1 MAINDQIAA
10 GVKPIQIENPL
21 NNMAKFY
28 NIRNDMQ
35 TNQMNQMT
43 MAEAE
48 RKQGQAAQYRNAL
61 SNLGDPSSEGY
72 EERRAQ
78 AYYNNADPAGYQA
91 IRTSELANQ
100 KTQGDIQKQKE
111 ELGAQTSRDLS
122 RSSTDA
128 NVTAWFED
136 AMNSRLFNP
145 DEKVK
150 ITNEYGRVMAIPV
163 GEERAAYLRSKGQS
177 AAEAKSSTIQ
187 QDVGGSTNIV
197 SIPASGGA
205 PTVLS
210 STKKTL
216 NPEQALGVPV
226 GYDEGSISLDARNK
240 NLDAKLVEL
249 NNPKTTPERAKALEG
264 EIQQDRRSIS
274 AQQQDQESM
283 RLAAKQAKE
292 PRQELENLLRDRAAL
307 VAKLG
312 PAAKN
317 DPVVNGMTARIN
329 YLTTHPDQ
337 LTADPR
343 RVHDKIESPDGTV
356 TFYNIY
362 GQKLSQ
368 TGPGAGKGSAQ
379 YAKTKEQ
386 ARMLGQN
393 VDIALEQIG
402 NALKPGGL
410 LDKSTASG
418 IGRGVDIGANLIGKA
433 TPGAIAAAELAP
445 IADLAVKLV
454 TRFEGS
460 QSNADVADYKRAAG
474 QLADPTLPVA
484 IRRAAGEKVMEI
496 MKRRKGQFI
505 TPEMAAQ
512 GEAPAGGGNPH
523 AGKTDA
529 QIKAELGI

>member
-1 MAINDQIAA
+1 MRASEEASRKAYNEEQKQLEEEGYAA
-10 GVKPIQIENPL
+10 HREISSDPSDERI
-21 NNMAKFY
+21 
-28 NIRNDMQ
+28 
-35 TNQMNQMT
+35 
-43 MAEAE
+43 AE
-48 RKQGQAAQYRNAL
+48 RNRQIQNDIRYSADKKALAADNAGRL
-61 SNLGDPSSEGY
+61 INMPYEQRKMEMAQSGATVEQRKPSIIQQTTG
-72 EERRAQ
+72 
-78 AYYNNADPAGYQA
+78 NNAN
-91 IRTSELANQ
+91 I
-100 KTQGDIQKQKE
+100 I
-111 ELGAQTSRDLS
+111 
-122 RSSTDA
+122 
-128 NVTAWFED
+128 
-136 AMNSRLFNP
+136 
-145 DEKVK
+145 
-150 ITNEYGRVMAIPV
+150 AIP
-163 GEERAAYLRSKGQS
+163 AF
-177 AAEAKSSTIQ
+177 
-187 QDVGGSTNIV
+187 
-197 SIPASGGA
+197 GGA
-205 PTVLS
+205 PTTLS
-210 STKKTL
+210 STRMGLT
-216 NPEQALGVPV
+216 PEQQLGVPV
-226 GYDEGSISLDARNK
+226 GYDEGSASLDARNK

-274 AQQQDQESM
+274 AQQLDQESM
-283 RLAAKQAKE
+283 RAGAQQAKQPLDAK
-292 PRQELENLLRDRAAL
+292 DRRVKDYYAGIAA
-307 VAKLG
+307 G
-312 PAAKN
+312 RSPN
-317 DPVVNGMTARIN
+317 DPEMKDMMAQIVHDR
-329 YLTTHPDQ
+329 THANQIRPPI
-337 LTADPR
+337 DPR
-343 RVHDKIESPDGTV
+343 VVTHVTV
-356 TFYNIY
+356 KENGDLVNQNAL
-362 GQKLSQ
+362 GQVVSIIKE
-368 TGPGAGKGSAQ
+368 GGKPGAQFTKA
-379 YAKTKEQ
+379 KEQ